1 MNWPAFANPWML
13 AGLAAVGLPVL
24 VHYLTRA
31 RPRRIAFPPFK
42 FLVEACAGQQAVH
55 RLRTLVLL
63 TIRCLAVLVLVALFA
78 RPFLKPVG
86 AAANAEAGKRVVV
99 VLDASLSMRAVQRE
113 VPLFARAQAEAADV
127 LRALESGTEAAVIL
141 EGATP
146 RPLLPALSKNIPALH
161 DELVKTQ
168 PTFETGDPAAALAL
182 AKKILGGPGTIY
194 IFSDFQKSNW
204 EGVQELP
211 GGVICRLRP
220 VTTEAVDN
228 VAITAARLVPAEPVA
243 GEPVE
248 LVCTVFNCT
257 PRPREE
263 NVRLE
268 LGDFTHEAR
277 VALAPFGT
285 ADAAFNVVFPRA
297 GLFTGK
303 ASLPPDDLREDN
315 TRYVAAQVSK
325 ALQILLVSDS
335 DDTDQRSAAF
345 YISRALVPS
354 PQAAPG
360 LALVR
365 RHSQDTD
372 RGVLETA
379 DVFVLAA
386 PAMLT
391 GEAVEIISR
400 RVNEGARLIVFLDGP
415 TSPMLMAPA
424 FAPPFQLQRAV
435 ASENGDPVLAGPR
448 TLFADVDAGD
458 LSTLRFHRHYQNQVL
473 ESRAGDVL
481 LSYPDGSAAVTLSA
495 VGQGAAVFVNLPLT
509 PDGGDFIGS
518 PMFPAMLHEL
528 LRALRHGSAERAV
541 TPGTAWM
548 LDVPTSGEGAMTVAD
563 PEGRPVEAQVVASGR
578 TTRLALPG
586 ARVPGVYVVKQAD
599 TVVAQAVVNVDSRES
614 DTRPLALEN
623 LKSGE
628 GSTVTVVRGEED
640 LLLTGKTRQ
649 LWPQLA
655 GAVATLLGLEMLLL
669 AFWRRPAQALA
680 GAQREE
686 ILTGESTTLQPP
698 AATGAN
704 FASPAATGKQ
714 TEVAR

>member
-63 TIRCLAVLVLVALFA
+63 TIRCLGVLVLVVLFA
-78 RPFLKPVG
+78 RPFLKPAG
-86 AAANAEAGKRVVV
+86 AAANAGAGKRVVL

-113 VPLFARAQAEAADV
+113 VPLFVRAQAEAADV

-161 DELVKTQ
+161 DELVKTR
-168 PTFETGDPAAALAL
+168 PTYETGDPAAALAL
-182 AKKILGGPGTIY
+182 ARKMLGGPGTIY

-243 GEPVE
+243 GEPAE

-277 VALAPFGT
+277 VALAPFGA
-285 ADAAFNVVFPRA
+285 ADAAFNVVFPHA
-297 GLFTGK
+297 GPFTGK
-303 ASLPPDDLREDN
+303 ISLPPDDLSEDN
-315 TRYVAAQVSK
+315 VRYVAAQVSK

-335 DDTDQRSAAF
+335 DDADQRSAAF
-345 YISRALVPS
+345 YVSRALVPS

-379 DVFVLAA
+379 DVFVLVA

-391 GEAVEIISR
+391 GKAVEIISR
-400 RVNEGARLIVFLDGP
+400 RINEGARLIVFLDGP
-415 TSPMLMAPA
+415 TSPMLMAA
-424 FAPPFQLQRAV
+424 ALAPPFQLQRAV
-435 ASENGDPVLAGPR
+435 ASESGDPVLAGPR
-448 TLFADVDAGD
+448 KLFAEVDAGD

-473 ESRAGDVL
+473 ENRAGDVL
-481 LSYPDGSAAVTLSA
+481 LSYPDGSAALTLSA
-495 VGQGAAVFVNLPLT
+495 VGQGAAVFANLPLT

-518 PMFPAMLHEL
+518 PMFPALLHEL
-528 LRALRHGSAERAV
+528 LRTLRQGSAEHAV

-548 LDVPTSGEGAMTVAD
+548 LDAPTSGEGAVTVAD
-563 PEGRPVEAQVVASGR
+563 PEGRSVEAQVVARGR
-578 TTRLALPG
+578 MTRLALPG
-586 ARVPGVYVVKQAD
+586 ARVPGAYVVKQANA
-599 TVVAQAVVNVDSRES
+599 VVALAVVNVDSRES

-628 GSTVTVVRGEED
+628 GSTVTVVRGDED
-640 LLLTGKTRQ
+640 QLLTGKTRQ

-655 GAVATLLGLEMLLL
+655 GVVATLLGLEMLLL
-669 AFWRRPAQALA
+669 AFWRRPAHTLI
-680 GAQREE
+680 GARQEE
-686 ILTGESTTLQPP
+686 ILTGESTIHHPSSVID
-698 AATGAN
+698 AN

-714 TEVAR
+714 SEAAR